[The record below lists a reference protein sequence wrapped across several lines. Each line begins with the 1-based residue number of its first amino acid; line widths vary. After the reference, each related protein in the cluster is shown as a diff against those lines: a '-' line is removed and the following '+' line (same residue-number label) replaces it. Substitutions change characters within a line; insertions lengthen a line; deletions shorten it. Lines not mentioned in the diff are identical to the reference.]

1 MIPMSV
7 SLILIIK
14 ESLKV
19 RLSYLKCNHNTFLV
33 AYFCKPRIHATCNEV
48 ENKADKTKRE
58 EASDIQPITTET
70 SSP

>member
-7 SLILIIK
+7 NLILIIK

-19 RLSYLKCNHNTFLV
+19 RLSYFKCNHNTFLV

-48 ENKADKTKRE
+48 KNKADKTKRE